1 MASPCVTLSF
11 WTSPSNHG
19 KFTRISLPFL
29 SCLADVFLTGSW
41 NLTASGLLADD
52 PEIARL
58 FNTLRSRASESRAAG
73 TLTAYAGPWK
83 HFREWCQSKGVSF
96 LPAFPLTVA
105 LYLMK
110 LLERAASPSQVLTCS
125 AAIFSHHS
133 VAGLKSPTD
142 HHLVAMSR
150 EIARRSLQAGQ
161 RVKQP
166 LLASHIRRLF
176 GFWRFLDKHSL
187 HDLMKLVSVTLCYV
201 ALLSFF
207 DLMVI
212 QWHEIRFLPSHMEIF
227 LEKTKTDQY
236 RVGRWVLIARV
247 GGVFCPVCL
256 VEDLL
261 VKGEY
266 AAHGPG
272 PLIRSIAISSSRQT
286 LRASQPCYS
295 TVLSWFKSSAQL
307 LELEP
312 SAFGTHSD
320 RRGGAARAANVDVPD
335 RLFKE
340 HDAWRSER
348 VKDAYVV
355 SSLQN
360 RLSVTAN
367 LGLQP
372 SVSLE

>member
-1 MASPCVTLSF
+1 
-11 WTSPSNHG
+11 
-19 KFTRISLPFL
+19 
-29 SCLADVFLTGSW
+29 
-41 NLTASGLLADD
+41 
-52 PEIARL
+52 
-58 FNTLRSRASESRAAG
+58 
-73 TLTAYAGPWK
+73 
-83 HFREWCQSKGVSF
+83 
-96 LPAFPLTVA
+96 
-105 LYLMK
+105 MK
-110 LLERAASPSQVLTCS
+110 LLEQATSPSPVLTCS
-125 AAIFSHHS
+125 AAIFFHHS

-142 HHLVAMSR
+142 HHLVALSR
-150 EIARRSLQAGQ
+150 EIACRSLQAGQ

-176 GFWRFLDKHSL
+176 GFWRFSDRHSL
-187 HDLMKLVSVTLCYV
+187 HDLIKLVSVTLCYIGF
-201 ALLSFF
+201 LRFSG
-207 DLMVI
+207 LMVI
-212 QWHEIRFLPSHMEIF
+212 QWYEVRFLPSHMEIF

-247 GGVFCPVCL
+247 DGIFCPVRL

-261 VKGEY
+261 VRGEY

-272 PLIRSIAISSSRQT
+272 PLICSITVSSSRQT
-286 LRASQPCYS
+286 LRASQPSYS
-295 TVLSWFKSSAQL
+295 TVLSWFKLGAQL

-312 SAFGTHSD
+312 SAFGTHFG
-320 RRGGAARAANVDVPD
+320 RRGGATRAANVDVPD

-340 HDAWRSER
+340 HGAWRSER

-372 SVSLE
+372 SVSLDELVRFDCAARLG